1 MAIVPVAPFDA
12 AKTRLGS
19 ALDAEERLDLV
30 HAFLRRTLEA
40 TLAHADLAE
49 TLVISPDRAVLG
61 LAAGA
66 GARTLRQ
73 RTRGLNAGLREA
85 RDDAVAGGA
94 DAIIIVPIDL
104 PRVTPAALD
113 PLIDA
118 IRQDGPT
125 VALVTDRHGHGT
137 NALAL
142 RPPDVI
148 DPCFG
153 PGSRAA
159 HLEAGRRAGARI
171 VELDGPLTLDVDTTE
186 DLLLAEASAPD
197 LILG

>member
-12 AKTRLGS
+12 AKTRLGD

-30 HAFLRRTLEA
+30 HAFLRRTLAA
-40 TLAHADLAE
+40 TLANPDLAE

-61 LAAGA
+61 LAAEA

-85 RDDAVAGGA
+85 RDDALAGGA
-94 DAIIIVPIDL
+94 DAVIVVPIDL
-104 PRVTPAALD
+104 PRITREAID
-113 PLIDA
+113 PLIRA
-118 IRQDGPT
+118 ASDGVPT

-137 NALAL
+137 NALVL

-159 HLEAGRRAGARI
+159 HLDAARRAGARI
-171 VELDGPLTLDVDTTE
+171 VEVDGPLTFDVDTTE